1 MKTYL
6 VSMYFKSLADAEES
20 VRQCQDVV
28 KALAGNDWKLIRA
41 GVHTLGIVFA
51 SDKSHLVIRQKF
63 IEPGRTD
70 FQILVV
76 ELSAAVAGWI
86 DPDVYKWIET
96 RLAKG

>member
-6 VSMYFKSLADAEES
+6 VSMYFKSLADAEEP
-20 VRQCQDVV
+20 VRQCQDAV
-28 KALAGNDWKLIRA
+28 KSLAGNDWKLIRA
-41 GVHTLGIVFA
+41 GVHTLGIVFTSA
-51 SDKSHLVIRQKF
+51 QPHHAIQQKF
-63 IEPGRTD
+63 IAPGRTD

>member
-20 VRQCQDVV
+20 VRQCQDAV
-28 KALAGNDWKLIRA
+28 KSLAGNDWKLIRA
-41 GVHTLGIVFA
+41 GVHTLGIVFT
-51 SDKSHLVIRQKF
+51 SNKPQHIIQKKF
-63 IEPGRTD
+63 IDPGRRD